1 MGDEYL
7 PAVEAGFYATAAQPL
22 EVWKGT
28 CVSIHKGQIETNG
41 FYFDCSA
48 QLFCLRIPTE
58 DLRSEVY
65 KCGKIWQCPG
75 GLPQTCAGGREGVP
89 CAECPQGENSFSSI
103 FCEKTFVCVNMHLE
117 ST

>member
-1 MGDEYL
+1 MPQQLNPWRSGRER
-7 PAVEAGFYATAAQPL
+7 VFQSTR
-22 EVWKGT
+22 V
-28 CVSIHKGQIETNG
+28 TND
-41 FYFDCSA
+41 FYFDCS
-48 QLFCLRIPTE
+48 E
-58 DLRSEVY
+58 DLRSQVY

-89 CAECPQGENSFSSI
+89 CAECPEGENSFSSI